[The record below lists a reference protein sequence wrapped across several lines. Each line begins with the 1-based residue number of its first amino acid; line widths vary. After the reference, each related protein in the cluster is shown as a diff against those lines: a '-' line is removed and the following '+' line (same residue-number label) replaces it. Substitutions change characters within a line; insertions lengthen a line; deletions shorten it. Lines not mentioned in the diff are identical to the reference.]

1 MFSDIVKKESGGI
14 QERKA
19 VTQIRNSDI
28 FIVQIPAFYSVRE
41 VLT

>member
-1 MFSDIVKKESGGI
+1 MFSDIIKKESGGI
-14 QERKA
+14 QESKA

-28 FIVQIPAFYSVRE
+28 LIVQIPAFCSVRE